1 MKMYFKETDLTN
13 EEVKNF
19 HCLHHNDADGYSSAA
34 IVAGALDNWD
44 ESRFTK
50 QTYSDFKK
58 DFNKDTVV
66 FIVDLS
72 ISASTYDSLVEI
84 INNSKAVIWIDHH
97 QTSIETF
104 EKNRE
109 FLESHLNGYLLSDN
123 GYSGCYLTYLY
134 CYEMQRLRYSDDSL
148 IVKTSNGDI
157 DLSDVDT
164 AFNTLNVPLFIKLI
178 SDYDTWSQRYKG
190 DQNHFN
196 AGLMDQTENFNSSK
210 LRTLSE
216 NIRYIN
222 HEIGYIPN
230 LIDSIIEH
238 GRIIN
243 EYTSKNNARK
253 LKLYGYKEKLFIK
266 SLYDKPLRCLVM
278 NERGNS
284 FLFGDDLYNPDIDFG
299 VSTIFNGHDW
309 IYNIFKNPKSDC
321 PVTSKD
327 VAEFFNG
334 GGHPGAAGFKLPSLI
349 LSSNDKAIKTY
360 EKFYGD
366 TDEFSIV
373 YNNKIIYAS
382 KTPLLD

>member
-13 EEVKNF
+13 DEVKNF

-34 IVAGALDNWD
+34 LVAGALDNWD

-164 AFNTLNVPLFIKLI
+164 AFNTLNVPFFIKLI

-210 LRTLSE
+210 LRALSE
-216 NIRYIN
+216 NIRYNN

-243 EYTSKNNARK
+243 DYNTKNNAKK
-253 LKLYGYKEKLFIK
+253 LKLYGYTIK
-266 SLYDKPLRCLVM
+266 IRIRALADIPIKCLVM

-284 FLFGDDLYNPDIDFG
+284 FLFGDNLYKTEIDFG
-299 VSTIFNGHDW
+299 VSVVFDGREW
-309 IYNIFKNPKSDC
+309 IYSIFKNPHSPC
-321 PVTSKD
+321 PITSKD
-327 VAEFFNG
+327 IAEFFNG
-334 GGHPGAAGFKLPSLI
+334 GGHPGAAGFRFPRLLF
-349 LSSNDKAIKTY
+349 SSTEWKCRFV
-360 EKFYGD
+360 E
-366 TDEFSIV
+366 IV
-373 YNNKIIYAS
+373 YDGAERYEIYHAENMINI
-382 KTPLLD
+382 KKLNY